1 MDFHKL
7 QETLN
12 SIEPSDRARDIE
24 MLKRAA
30 SGNNSPSPREEI
42 AESATVDRPKLTNE
56 AAQMAALAGIN
67 TTSASPRVNSEAAQM
82 AALAGITLNEGQKT
96 GRAGQVK
103 GSEAVKS
110 SSKSS
115 GRGEQEHP
123 FDGRLVGSAEVP
135 RENKDDDID
144 EAGALDAFNQ
154 GRKEYNNTKAFKGAK
169 SSKDKGGKDT
179 AKANNVATEQSLP
192 PKLAQALGKYST
204 ALSNITRKPELKRQF
219 QELMKAADPSLQLE
233 SYMEGRKKYVESQNK
248 TPVAESTTATSNNKD
263 SIKAELLRRLN
274 QHK

>member
-7 QETLN
+7 QQTLN
-12 SIEPSDRARDIE
+12 SIEPSDRNRDIE
-24 MLKRAA
+24 LLKQSA

-103 GSEAVKS
+103 GGEAVKS
-110 SSKSS
+110 SSKPSR
-115 GRGEQEHP
+115 RGEQEHP

-135 RENKDDDID
+135 RKNTDNDID
-144 EAGALDAFNQ
+144 EAGAADAFKQ
-154 GRKEYNNTKAFKGAK
+154 GRKEYNNTKAFKGAT
-169 SSKDKGGKDT
+169 SSKDKGSKETTLQGF
-179 AKANNVATEQSLP
+179 P
-192 PKLAQALGKYST
+192 PKLAQSLAKYST
-204 ALSNITRKPELKRQF
+204 ALSNITRNPELKRQF
-219 QELMKAADPSLQLE
+219 QDLMKAADPTLQLE
-233 SYMEGRKKYVESQNK
+233 SYMKGKKKYDESQKKKMPVVESI
-248 TPVAESTTATSNNKD
+248 TASSNNKD

-274 QHK
+274 QSR